1 MIPLFKTFFL
11 ARKIHFGFNDNNK
24 ELLQ

>member
-1 MIPLFKTFFL
+1 MIPLFKTSSSL
-11 ARKIHFGFNDNNK
+11 EIHFGFNDNNK